1 MLCKLL
7 TIQKLEI
14 HTYTCTH
21 TYTHIH
27 TRAHTNTYCVHVN
40 SLVDSSMTNNDYSII
55 TARRKQWET
64 AVTTN
69 RTNSSTVVSEVCM
82 SVSMCMCMCVCV
94 CVCVCVQIDMIV
106 STELSKSP
114 MIASRTTIST
124 SRMKYS
130 L

>member
-27 TRAHTNTYCVHVN
+27 TRTHTHTHTHTHTNTYCVHVN

-69 RTNSSTVVSEVCM
+69 RTNSSTVVSEVC
-82 SVSMCMCMCVCV
+82 
-94 CVCVCVQIDMIV
+94 
-106 STELSKSP
+106 
-114 MIASRTTIST
+114 A
-124 SRMKYS
+124 
-130 L
+130 